1 MNSIQFLPGIF
12 ILLESILIFNVQ
24 TLSLYLSLQ
33 NWQSMH
39 GVSCQTLTPS
49 VFRITRIEG
58 DTFFTIQPKNLSW
71 KARSVNH
78 AILLGRITITIKA
91 TPASVGSYS
100 TQVHLDL
107 GFHQFLYLNLELIVK
122 GNRIL

>member
-1 MNSIQFLPGIF
+1 MSECSISDPERRQPKL
-12 ILLESILIFNVQ
+12 
-24 TLSLYLSLQ
+24 THA
-33 NWQSMH
+33 WQL

-49 VFRITRIEG
+49 VFRITKIEG
-58 DTFFTIQPKNLSW
+58 DTFFTIQPKSLSW

-100 TQVHLDL
+100 TKVHLDL

-122 GNRIL
+122 GEQDILILEHLK

>member
-1 MNSIQFLPGIF
+1 
-12 ILLESILIFNVQ
+12 
-24 TLSLYLSLQ
+24 
-33 NWQSMH
+33 MH

-49 VFRITRIEG
+49 VFRITKIEG
-58 DTFFTIQPKNLSW
+58 DTFFTIQPKSLSW
-71 KARSVNH
+71 KARS

-107 GFHQFLYLNLELIVK
+107 GFHQFLYLNLELTVK
-122 GNRIL
+122 GNRMF

>member
-1 MNSIQFLPGIF
+1 
-12 ILLESILIFNVQ
+12 
-24 TLSLYLSLQ
+24 
-33 NWQSMH
+33 MH

-122 GNRIL
+122 GNSARASEVKVAGGSRDSDYSVMASQLASS